1 MSRTSKSFLRLRPV
15 LGAVVFLSVGFG
27 VVSIVPA
34 GCTSRQASPP
44 PAPTSRKPDDT
55 YTVRGKV
62 EMLPSPAKPQ
72 AEFMLHHEPI
82 PTFKRPDGKL
92 GMDEMAMPFPV
103 GSVNLD
109 GIAVG
114 DKVEVEFGVWNR
126 SDRPGF
132 EKFELLTIRKL
143 PEDTELRFAPP
154 KGAGKP

>member
-1 MSRTSKSFLRLRPV
+1 MSRTSKIFLRLRPV

-27 VVSIVPA
+27 LVS
-34 GCTSRQASPP
+34 GCTTRSSSPS
-44 PAPTSRKPDDT
+44 PAAASRKPDDT
-55 YTVRGKV
+55 YVVRGKV
-62 EMLPSPAKPQ
+62 EMLPSAAKPQ

-92 GMDEMAMPFPV
+92 GMEEMSMPFPV
-103 GSVNLD
+103 GSVKLD

-114 DKVEVEFGVWNR
+114 DTVEVEFGVWNR
-126 SDRPGF
+126 TDRPGF

-154 KGAGKP
+154 KAAGKP